1 MEEVHPVPNGWTSYT
16 PKADY
21 TVTLFLFAWALLPV
35 GFMVMMAL
43 FGRFEPYRLPL
54 AAVSYALLV
63 LAYWTG
69 VSQRKEVH
77 RESRVAIATAVLSI
91 AGTVLIAVW
100 MLGLDAWWWVVYGLV
115 IGSVP
120 PMYVALNFLAG
131 CTAEGWN
138 LRWDVGHPI
147 PLECLPD
154 WNVSSGVWK
163 SGTVAYLINE
173 KGSVCV
179 LYGALAG
186 EQTILCVERLSPAV
200 SPGTSALQSLDA
212 EALSAQVALSFGEE

>member
-1 MEEVHPVPNGWTSYT
+1 MEEVHPVPNGWASYT

-43 FGRFEPYRLPL
+43 FGRFESYRLPL

-63 LAYWTG
+63 VAYWTG

-77 RESRVAIATAVLSI
+77 RENRVAIATAVLSLS
-91 AGTVLIAVW
+91 GTVLIAVW

-131 CTAEGWN
+131 CTAVGWS
-138 LRWDVGHPI
+138 LRWDAGHPI
-147 PLECLPD
+147 PLECLTG

-163 SGTVAYLINE
+163 SGTMAYFIDE
-173 KGSVCV
+173 KGCVCV
-179 LYGALAG
+179 LYGALDE
-186 EQTILCVERLSPAV
+186 EQPTLCVEHLSPAL
-200 SPGTSALQSLDA
+200 SSNTSALQSLDA
-212 EALSAQVALSFGEE
+212 EALSAQVASSFGEE